1 MGKSKG
7 KSKSSGPQQRTRKN
21 PLTGEVETVNGTK
34 AGKRRTRLP
43 SNHPLRTHDL
53 HGESRR
59 RERKDS

>member
-7 KSKSSGPQQRTRKN
+7 KGKASGPQQRTRTN

-53 HGESRR
+53 DGKSRR
-59 RERKDS
+59 KRKED

>member
-7 KSKSSGPQQRTRKN
+7 KSKSSGPQQRIRIN
-21 PLTGEVETVNGTK
+21 PLTGSEEVVNGTK
-34 AGKRRTRLP
+34 AGKRRNRLP

-59 RERKDS
+59 KKKGD